1 MGAPDTLLNSFIAEQ
16 LEKWAKKSF
25 DGGDQKAL
33 FQELEQVLLHILD
46 EGEQ

>member
-33 FQELEQVLLHILD
+33 FQELEQVLLYILD